1 MNGMLLAVGALWL
14 GVAALALRA
23 ALSLRRLP
31 AAGDVPLAQAPLVS
45 VVLAAR
51 DEAARLETTVRQLAA
66 QRGVR
71 IEIVAVDDRSR
82 DETQALLARLRAEIP
97 QLVTARVEELPPGW
111 VGKCHALH
119 VGSRLARGEWLL
131 FTDGDIW
138 LTPDVVARALVQAA
152 ADGADHLALT
162 PHLRPP
168 QGGGGLLYQACLL
181 PLAVSMGVMADLAN
195 RDHPRAFVGIGAF
208 NLIRRARYDAVGGHQ
223 ALRLEVVDDMKL
235 GALVRR
241 AGGRTRV
248 YVGDDEVQ
256 CEWAKDVPGIVRAL
270 EKNSFASAGYRL
282 ELVVASTLLMGAMYL
297 GGLLGPW
304 LGGAPGVVAAGG
316 FWSLGVAG
324 LFHARLHRY
333 SAAAGALLPPMLPFA
348 WIVLWNSTLVTLRQ
362 GGIRWRDTFYPL
374 EELRRGLVPLP

>member
-1 MNGMLLAVGALWL
+1 MFWL
-14 GVAALALRA
+14 GVAAIALRA
-23 ALSLRRLP
+23 ALSLQRLP
-31 AAGDVPLAQAPLVS
+31 AAGAPPLQEMPFVS

-71 IEIVAVDDRSR
+71 LQIVAVDDRSR
-82 DETQALLARLRAEIP
+82 DDTPALLAQLRAEIP
-97 QLVTARVEELPPGW
+97 QLVTARVEQLPPGW
-111 VGKCHALH
+111 VGKCHALY
-119 VGSRLARGEWLL
+119 VGSRLATGEWLL

-138 LTPDVVARALVQAA
+138 LAPDVVARALRQAA

-208 NLIRRARYDAVGGHQ
+208 NLIRRARYDAVGGHE

-241 AGGRTRV
+241 SGARTRV
-248 YVGDDEVQ
+248 YVGDDDVQ
-256 CEWAKDVPGIVRAL
+256 CEWARDVPGIVRAL
-270 EKNSFASAGYRL
+270 EKNSFASSSYSL
-282 ELVVASTLLMGAMYL
+282 ELVVASTLLLGALYL
-297 GGLLGPW
+297 PGLLGPW
-304 LGGAPGVVAAGG
+304 LGGAAGLVAAAG

-324 LFHARLHRY
+324 LSHARLHRY
-333 SAAAGALLPPMLPFA
+333 SAAAGALFPAMLPFP

-374 EELRRGLVPLP
+374 AELRRGLVPRP